1 MTLYESR
8 NGSNRGGYGGIL
20 GWLSIKHP
28 YEILCRIFGRLKID
42 RWPGH
47 IQEYPAGQSYLV

>member
-28 YEILCRIFGRLKID
+28 HEILCRIFGQLKID

-47 IQEYPAGQSYLV
+47 IQEFRLASLT